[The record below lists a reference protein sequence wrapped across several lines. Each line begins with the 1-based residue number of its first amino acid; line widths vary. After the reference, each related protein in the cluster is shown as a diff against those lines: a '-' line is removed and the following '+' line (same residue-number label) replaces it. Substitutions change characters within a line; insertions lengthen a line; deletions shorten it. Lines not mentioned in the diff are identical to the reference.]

1 MVLADF
7 GLGDALL
14 TVLAIFFTVM
24 WIWILITVIVDLF
37 RDRELSGWWKAVWLF
52 LLLFIPLITVLV
64 YLIARGDGMRDRAI
78 AEQRE
83 IQEATDTYIREAAG
97 TSAAD
102 QIAKLNDLRQAGAIT
117 DEEFQSLKAKAM
129 G

>member
-83 IQEATDTYIREAAG
+83 IQEATDAYIREAAG